1 MIKNISIM
9 FVNAQV
15 KEKRNPENLA
25 RDFLKSLGGAVY
37 PCDLITIEELT
48 KIKVK
53 TYKGMP
59 DLIYWGR
66 DRKVKLIEVK
76 GYNDT
81 INPNQIKWA
90 LDNPELEIIF
100 LFILQ
105 HTPDKKLNQ
114 GKYPNGLDILEYF
127 YYEK

>member
-1 MIKNISIM
+1 M

-15 KEKRNPENLA
+15 KEKRNNEELA
-25 RDFLKSLGGAVY
+25 RNFLYNLGGSIEK
-37 PCDLITIEELT
+37 CSLHLIEELT
-48 KIKVK
+48 NVK
-53 TYKGMP
+53 TLQYKGMP

-66 DRKVKLIEVK
+66 DGKTKLIEVK

-81 INPNQIKWA
+81 ISPDQIKWA
-90 LDNPELEIIF
+90 LDHPKLEIVF

-105 HTPDKKLNQ
+105 HTENEELNE
-114 GKYPNGLDILEYF
+114 GRYPNGLDILEYF